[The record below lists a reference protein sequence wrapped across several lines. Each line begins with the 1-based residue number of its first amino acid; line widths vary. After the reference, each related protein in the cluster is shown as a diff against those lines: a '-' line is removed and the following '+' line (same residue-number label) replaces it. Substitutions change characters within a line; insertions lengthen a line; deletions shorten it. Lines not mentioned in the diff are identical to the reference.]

1 MTLVALVLAN
11 LKMIVRNRQAL
22 FWALAFPL
30 IFVVIFGLFFGG
42 DERRTITIHVVDYAQ
57 DPLSQGLVRSLG
69 DVETFE
75 VREREDEAHARRDL
89 RNGDL
94 RYLLIIP
101 EGLAE
106 SVQNSPPA
114 TITLVYDEGSFVSA
128 VVIGVVQRFLDQV
141 NLELA
146 EAPTSLQLESTGTFA
161 KRLDYF
167 DFLLPGFVA
176 MGIMTYAII
185 GLASEIA
192 VYREQRIL
200 RRILATPLR
209 VRTFFA
215 AQVLAYLV
223 LSLVQAAVIL
233 TAGTALFGGE
243 LFGNYAY
250 IAVLVLLGN
259 LAFLTI
265 GFIVGSIAQN
275 VQAASGMGNA
285 VALPMMFLS
294 GVFFDK
300 EDLPSALGTAVE
312 YLPLSPMLDALRGVA
327 LDARPL
333 SDFTSELAL
342 LGAWI
347 AVGSVVA
354 VRVFKFN

>member
-1 MTLVALVLAN
+1 MV
-11 LKMIVRNRQAL
+11 VRNRQAL

-42 DERRTITIHVVDYAQ
+42 DERSSITIHVVDYAQ
-57 DPLSQGLVRSLG
+57 DPLSQSLVRRL
-69 DVETFE
+69 DEMETFH

-94 RYLLIIP
+94 RYLLTIP

-106 SVQNSPPA
+106 SVQSSPPA
-114 TITLVYDEGSFVSA
+114 TITLVYDEGSPVSA
-128 VVIGVVQRFLDQV
+128 VVAGLVQRFLDQA

-146 EAPTSLQLESTGTFA
+146 EAPTLLRLESTGTFA

-200 RRILATPLR
+200 RRILASPLR

-233 TAGTALFGGE
+233 TAGTALFGGQI
-243 LFGNYAY
+243 FGNYAY

-259 LAFLTI
+259 LVFLFI
-265 GFIVGSIAQN
+265 GFIVGALAQN

-300 EDLPSALGTAVE
+300 EDLPSALAVVVE

-327 LDARPL
+327 LDAQTPAGL
-333 SDFTSELAL
+333 HVGAGPAGSLAR
-342 LGAWI
+342 GRFRSGRAG
-347 AVGSVVA
+347 V
-354 VRVFKFN
+354 